1 MASAAFTVPDA
12 DAMQALGASLARALP
27 SRSTAVLHLSGDLG
41 AGKTTLVRGF
51 LAALGHS
58 GRVKS
63 PTYTLIET
71 YELDHRT
78 AHHLDL
84 YRLKTPEEAEGLG
97 LRDLEGIVL
106 IEWPEKGAGHLPAA
120 DLLVRLSHLGQGHEG
135 EGRSAALEAV
145 TVCGRQLVEKIGPR

>member
-27 SRSTAVLHLSGDLG
+27 SSKTAVLHLSGDLG

-51 LAALGHS
+51 LSALGHV

-63 PTYTLIET
+63 PTYTLVET
-71 YELDHRT
+71 YELDHLT

-120 DLLVRLSHLGQGHEG
+120 DLVVRLSHLGES
-135 EGRSAALEAV
+135 RTAALEAM
-145 TVCGRQLVEKIGPR
+145 TPRGQQLVDKIGH

>member
-1 MASAAFTVPDA
+1 MASAAFTVADA
-12 DAMQALGASLARALP
+12 DAMQALGAALARALP
-27 SRSTAVLHLSGDLG
+27 SRTIAVLHLSGDLG

-51 LAALGHS
+51 LAALGNT

-63 PTYTLIET
+63 PTYTLVES

-106 IEWPEKGAGHLPAA
+106 IEWPEKGVGHVPPA
-120 DLLVRLSHLGQGHEG
+120 DLVVRLSHLGQGSGG
-135 EGRSAALEAV
+135 EGRTAALDPLTAR
-145 TVCGRQLVEKIGPR
+145 GRQLVEKIGR

>member
-1 MASAAFTVPDA
+1 MASAAFTVADA
-12 DAMQALGASLARALP
+12 EAMQALGASLARALP
-27 SRSTAVLHLSGDLG
+27 SRTSAVFHLCGDLG

-51 LAALGHS
+51 LAALGNT

-63 PTYTLIET
+63 PTYTLVES

-97 LRDLEGIVL
+97 LRDLDGIVL
-106 IEWPEKGAGHLPAA
+106 VEWPEKGAGHLPAP
-120 DLLVRLSHLGQGHEG
+120 DLIVRLSHMGRDAQG
-135 EGRSAALEAV
+135 EGRTAAFEPV
-145 TVCGRQLVEKIGPR
+145 TPLGRQLVEKLAR

>member
-1 MASAAFTVPDA
+1 MATAAFTVPDA
-12 DAMQALGASLARALP
+12 EAMQALGASLARALP
-27 SRSTAVLHLSGDLG
+27 ARVDAVVLLSGDLG

-51 LAALGHS
+51 LAELGNT

-63 PTYTLIET
+63 PTYTLVET

-106 IEWPEKGAGHLPAA
+106 IEWPEKGAGHVPPG
-120 DLLVRLSHLGQGHEG
+120 DLIVRLSHMGRAAEG
-135 EGRSAALEAV
+135 DGRSAALEPV
-145 TVCGRQLVEKIGPR
+145 TPLGHKLVENLGR

>member
-12 DAMQALGASLARALP
+12 EAMQALGASLARALP
-27 SRSTAVLHLSGDLG
+27 ARTTAVLHLSGDLG

-51 LAALGHS
+51 LAALGNT

-120 DLLVRLSHLGQGHEG
+120 DVVVRLSHLG
-135 EGRSAALEAV
+135 EGRSAAIEAM
-145 TVCGRQLVEKIGPR
+145 TDLGRQLAAKLSPSR

>member
-12 DAMQALGASLARALP
+12 EAMQALGAALARALP
-27 SRSTAVLHLSGDLG
+27 SSKTAVFHLSGDLG

-51 LAALGHS
+51 LAALGNT

-63 PTYTLIET
+63 PTYTLVET

-97 LRDLEGIVL
+97 LRDLDGIVL
-106 IEWPEKGAGHLPAA
+106 VEWPEKGAGHLPAP
-120 DLLVRLSHLGQGHEG
+120 DLILRLSHVAQVAEG
-135 EGRSAALEAV
+135 SGRSAALEPM
-145 TVCGRQLVEKIGPR
+145 TPLGRQLVEKLGH

>member
-51 LAALGHS
+51 LAALGHV

-63 PTYTLIET
+63 PTYTLVET

-106 IEWPEKGAGHLPAA
+106 IEWPEKGAGHLPLA
-120 DLLVRLSHLGQGHEG
+120 DLVVRLSHLGESRTAAFEAMTPRGH
-135 EGRSAALEAV
+135 
-145 TVCGRQLVEKIGPR
+145 QLVERVGPSR

>member
-1 MASAAFTVPDA
+1 MATAAFTVADA
-12 DAMQALGASLARALP
+12 EAMQALGASLARALP
-27 SRSTAVLHLSGDLG
+27 ARSTAVLHLSGDLG

-51 LAALGHS
+51 LAALGNT

-106 IEWPEKGAGHLPAA
+106 IEWPEKGLGHLPAA
-120 DLLVRLSHLGQGHEG
+120 DVVVRLSHLGES
-135 EGRSAALEAV
+135 RSAALEPMTAR
-145 TVCGRQLVEKIGPR
+145 GRQLVEKVGR

>member
-1 MASAAFTVPDA
+1 MASAAFTVADA

-27 SRSTAVLHLSGDLG
+27 SRMTAVLHLSGDLG

-51 LAALGHS
+51 LGALGNT

-63 PTYTLIET
+63 PTYTLVES

-106 IEWPEKGAGHLPAA
+106 IEWPEKGVGHVPPA
-120 DLLVRLSHLGQGHEG
+120 DLVVRLSHLGQCSGG
-135 EGRSAALEAV
+135 EGRTAALDPLTAR
-145 TVCGRQLVEKIGPR
+145 GRQLVEKIGR

>member
-1 MASAAFTVPDA
+1 
-12 DAMQALGASLARALP
+12 MQALGAALARALP
-27 SRSTAVLHLSGDLG
+27 ARTSAVLHLCGDLG

-51 LAALGHS
+51 LAALGNT

-97 LRDLEGIVL
+97 LRDLIAPGSGEIVL
-106 IEWPEKGAGHLPAA
+106 IEWPERGVGHLPLA
-120 DLLVRLSHLGQGHEG
+120 DLVVRLSHLGD
-135 EGRSAALEAV
+135 GRSAALEGV
-145 TVCGRQLVEKIGPR
+145 TLLGPFPLPSRKTRD